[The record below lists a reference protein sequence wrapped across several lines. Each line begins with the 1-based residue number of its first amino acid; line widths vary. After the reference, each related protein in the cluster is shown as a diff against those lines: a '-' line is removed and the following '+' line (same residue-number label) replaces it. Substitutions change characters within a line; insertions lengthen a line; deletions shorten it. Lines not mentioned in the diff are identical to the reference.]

1 MASAGTTLQTRP
13 QPSVAHSSEHG
24 FRSLPAE
31 GIPCDWPPDLHDE
44 CRLIFARMAALK
56 LAPGDPTHMPLA
68 EARQA
73 SRRYYAYWNADPAAV
88 EKIFERTVPWSGG
101 ALRLRFYR
109 HRTGSI
115 SPIAIYFH
123 GGGFALN
130 SIDTH
135 DRLLRLLA
143 IEAKVTIC
151 AVSYSLAPERRFP
164 HQLGEA
170 VAAIRWLVDAAPDL
184 DIDAGAVALAGDS
197 AGANLAL
204 AAALALRDQGESP
217 LVRLLLFYG
226 MYVPEFQAEAH
237 HRYGGGAYGLT
248 TERMRWFWD
257 TYLGDES
264 RKSDPYAA
272 PLCADLHDLPP
283 ALIIAAG
290 RDCLRDDSL
299 RLADRLHEAA
309 VPNVLSC
316 YHDVPHAFMQ
326 LSPSLSPATAAIA
339 EAAAVLRA
347 LRSS

>member
-1 MASAGTTLQTRP
+1 MDSAGTTLQTRP
-13 QPSVAHSSEHG
+13 QPSLASSSEQR
-24 FRSLPAE
+24 FLPLRPE
-31 GIPCDWPPDLHDE
+31 GISCDCPHDLHDE
-44 CRLIFARMAALK
+44 YRLIFARMAALH
-56 LAPGDPTHMPLA
+56 LAPGDPTRMPLA

-73 SRRYYAYWNADPAAV
+73 SLRYHAYWNADPPEV
-88 EKIFERTVPWSGG
+88 EEIFERTAPWSGG
-101 ALRLRFYR
+101 VLRLRFYR
-109 HRTGSI
+109 HRAGST

-130 SIDTH
+130 SVDTH

-151 AVSYSLAPERRFP
+151 ALSYSLAPERRFP

-170 VAAIRWLVDAAPDL
+170 VAAVRWLVDAASDL
-184 DIDAGAVALAGDS
+184 DIDPGAVALAGDS

-204 AAALALRDQGESP
+204 AAALALRDQGDSP
-217 LVRLLLFYG
+217 VVRLLLFYG
-226 MYVPEFQAEAH
+226 MYVPEFHSEAH

-248 TERMRWFWD
+248 TERMRWFWNA
-257 TYLGDES
+257 YLGQES

-272 PLCADLHDLPP
+272 PLCADLHGLPP

-299 RLADRLHEAA
+299 RLAERLHAAA
-309 VPNVLSC
+309 VPNVLSF
-316 YHDVPHAFMQ
+316 YQDVPHAFMQ
-326 LSPSLSPATAAIA
+326 LSRSLSAATAAIS

>member
-1 MASAGTTLQTRP
+1 MDSAGTTLQTRP
-13 QPSVAHSSEHG
+13 QPSLTPSSEQR
-24 FRSLPAE
+24 FLATLRE
-31 GIPCDWPPDLHDE
+31 GIPCDWPTDLHDE
-44 CRLIFARMAALK
+44 CRLIFARMAALQ

-73 SRRYYAYWNADPAAV
+73 SQRYHAYWNAAPAVV
-88 EKIFERTVPWSGG
+88 EEIFERIIPWSGG

-109 HRTGSI
+109 HGAGSV

-170 VAAIRWLVDAAPDL
+170 VAAIRWLVNAASDL

-217 LVRLLLFYG
+217 IVRLLLFYG
-226 MYVPEFQAEAH
+226 MYVPEFHTEAH

-257 TYLGDES
+257 AYLGEDS

-272 PLCADLHDLPP
+272 PLYADLHDLPP
-283 ALIIAAG
+283 ALIIALDG
-290 RDCLRDDSL
+290 LDG
-299 RLADRLHEAA
+299 
-309 VPNVLSC
+309 
-316 YHDVPHAFMQ
+316 
-326 LSPSLSPATAAIA
+326 
-339 EAAAVLRA
+339 
-347 LRSS
+347 